1 MKTSEAQKM
10 NPLATLRTEC
20 EKLLKQGL
28 EKTYPDT
35 ELPEAKYRTPP
46 TPDMGELSSPA
57 CFQLARTLRQPPT
70 KIAETIT
77 HNIPVNQSKLIEKA
91 TAVAGYINF
100 HTDTGEYSK
109 LVLDT
114 ITTKDNEYGFIKT
127 KNPQKVMVEHTSA
140 NPNSPLHIG
149 NARNSILGDSLAT
162 LLEKQG
168 HDVIIH
174 FLVNDMGR
182 QVAMATYG
190 WKLMGKPEPEGTAE
204 LWVGTIYAAV
214 NVVNELTRL
223 RAELKEAEEN
233 GWVYEASEAQEQ
245 IEEYTKAAEMLT
257 ERYPDIYQAMA
268 EKLPKIQDPMAEI
281 VALNTSYENNDPET
295 VQEVRTVIQYCLN
308 GFQESLGL
316 LGIHFD
322 SFDFESDLVWA
333 QAAEDVLERLKETGY
348 VIKDMGAQVL
358 DCDWIARDLKLKKRW
373 GLHPEHE
380 IPRLVLVRSDGTT
393 LYTLR
398 DMAYSIYKFGYAD
411 RVINVIGM
419 EQTLAQ
425 LQLRIALAAIGEQ
438 KMGDNQLHYAYEF
451 VKLPG
456 VKMSGRLGRYVTLNE
471 VLERAV
477 ALAMEE
483 VEKRNPEL
491 STEEKTD
498 IAEMVGYGAVKYT
511 LLSVDPMKQVV
522 FDWKKALDFETNSA
536 PFIQYSH
543 ARTCN
548 ILKRADENPEP
559 DYKTLEALKEKELI
573 NLLAQFPETFE
584 RAAEELQPA
593 NITAYANNLADKFN
607 SFYATQNV
615 LKAETSGLK
624 GARLKVVDA
633 ARITLRNALMVL
645 GIDAP
650 EQM

>member
-1 MKTSEAQKM
+1 M

-35 ELPEAKYRTPP
+35 ELPAAKYSTPP
-46 TPDMGELSSPA
+46 TPDMGTLSSPA
-57 CFQLARTLRQPPT
+57 CFQLARTLRQPPH
-70 KIAETIT
+70 KIAENIT
-77 HNIPVNQSKLIEKA
+77 QNIPIDQSSLIEKA
-91 TAVAGYINF
+91 TAVQGYINF
-100 HTDTGEYSK
+100 HTNTKEYTQ
-109 LVLDT
+109 LVLKT
-114 ITTKDNEYGFIKT
+114 ITTEDKEYGFIKT
-127 KNPQKVMVEHTSA
+127 NEPQKVMVEHTSA

-149 NARNSILGDSLAT
+149 NARNSILGDSLAS
-162 LLEKQG
+162 LLENRG
-168 HDVIIH
+168 HQIIIH

-223 RAELKEAEEN
+223 RKELKEAEEE

-245 IEEYTKAAEMLT
+245 IEEYTKAATMLK
-257 ERYPDIYQAMA
+257 ERYPDIYKTME
-268 EKLPKIQDPMAEI
+268 EKLPKIKDPMAEI
-281 VALNTSYENNDPET
+281 VALNTRYENNEPET
-295 VQEVRTVIQYCLN
+295 VQEVRTVINYCLN

-322 SFDFESDLVWA
+322 SFDFESDLVWK
-333 QAAEDVLERLKETGY
+333 QAAEDVLDRLKETGY

-358 DCDWIARDLKLKKRW
+358 DCDWIARDLKLKERW
-373 GLHPEHE
+373 DLHPEHE

-398 DMAYSIYKFGYAD
+398 DMAYSIYKFGIAD

-451 VKLPG
+451 VNLPG

-477 ALAMEE
+477 NLAMEE

-491 STEEKTD
+491 TPEKKTD

-522 FDWKKALDFETNSA
+522 FDWKKALDFDTNSA

-548 ILKRADENPEP
+548 ILKRATENPKP
-559 DYKTLEALKEKELI
+559 DYATLDALKEKELV
-573 NLLAQFPETFE
+573 NLLAEFPETFE

-593 NITAYANNLADKFN
+593 NLTAYANNLADKFN

-615 LKAETSGLK
+615 LKAETTELM

>member
-1 MKTSEAQKM
+1 M

-28 EKTYPDT
+28 EITYPDT
-35 ELPEAKYRTPP
+35 ELPAAKYNTPP
-46 TPDMGELSSPA
+46 TPDMGTLSSPA
-57 CFQLARTLRQPPT
+57 CFQLARTLRQPPH
-70 KIAETIT
+70 KIAENIT
-77 HNIPVNQSKLIEKA
+77 QNIPVTQSKLIEKA
-91 TAVAGYINF
+91 TAVQGYINF
-100 HTDTGEYSK
+100 HTNTKEYTQ
-109 LVLDT
+109 LVLET
-114 ITTKDNEYGFIKT
+114 ITTEDKEYGFIKT
-127 KNPQKVMVEHTSA
+127 NEPQKVMVEHTSA

-149 NARNSILGDSLAT
+149 NARNSILGDSLAS
-162 LLEKQG
+162 LLEKRG
-168 HDVIIH
+168 HQIIIH

-223 RAELKEAEEN
+223 RKELKESEQE

-245 IEEYTKAAEMLT
+245 IEEYEKAATMLK
-257 ERYPDIYQAMA
+257 ERYPDIYKTM
-268 EKLPKIQDPMAEI
+268 EKKLPKIPDPMAEI
-281 VALNTSYENNDPET
+281 VALNTRYENNEPET
-295 VQEVRTVIQYCLN
+295 VQEVRTVINYCLN

-322 SFDFESDLVWA
+322 SFDFESDLVWK
-333 QAAEDVLERLKETGY
+333 QAAEDVLDRLKETGY

-358 DCDWIARDLKLKKRW
+358 DCDWIARDLKLKERW
-373 GLHPEHE
+373 ELHPEHE

-398 DMAYSIYKFGYAD
+398 DMAYSIYKFGIAD

-451 VKLPG
+451 VNLPG

-477 ALAMEE
+477 SLAMEE

-491 STEEKTD
+491 TPEKKTE

-522 FDWKKALDFETNSA
+522 FDWKKALDFDTNSA

-548 ILKRADENPEP
+548 ILKRATENPIP
-559 DYKTLEALKEKELI
+559 DYATLDALKEKELV
-573 NLLAQFPETFE
+573 NLLAEFPETFE

-593 NITAYANNLADKFN
+593 NLTAYANNLADKFN

-615 LKAETSGLK
+615 LKAETTGLM

>member
-1 MKTSEAQKM
+1 M
-10 NPLATLRTEC
+10 NPLATLRQEC
-20 EKLLKQGL
+20 QKLLEKGL
-28 EKTYPDT
+28 EKAYPGTKLPDT
-35 ELPEAKYRTPP
+35 KYSLPP

-57 CFQLARTLRQPPT
+57 CFQLARELRQSPM
-70 KIAETIT
+70 KIAETIAAK
-77 HNIPVNQSKLIEKA
+77 IPVETSELITSAE
-91 TAVAGYINF
+91 AVSGYINF
-100 HTDTGEYSK
+100 HTDTATYSK
-109 LVLDT
+109 LVLNAVTELDT
-114 ITTKDNEYGFIKT
+114 EYGFLKT
-127 KNPQKVMVEHTSA
+127 SEPQKVMVEHTSA

-162 LLEKQG
+162 LLEKRG

-190 WKLMGKPEPEGTAE
+190 WKLMDKPEPVGTAE
-204 LWVGTIYAAV
+204 LWVGTIYASV
-214 NVVNELTRL
+214 NVVMELTRL

-233 GWVYEASEAQEQ
+233 GRVYEASETQEQ
-245 IEEYTKAAEMLT
+245 IDEYEKAAETLK
-257 ERYPDIYQAMA
+257 ERYPSIYTAMS
-268 EKLPKIQDPMAEI
+268 EKLPEITDPMAEI
-281 VALNTSYENNDPET
+281 VALNTRYENNDPEI
-295 VQEVRTVIQYCLN
+295 VQEVRTVINYCLN

-333 QAAEDVLERLKETGY
+333 QAAEDVLKALKESGY
-348 VIKDMGAQVL
+348 VIKDMGAEIL
-358 DCDWIARDLKLKKRW
+358 DCDWIARDLKLKDRW

-398 DMAYSIYKFGYAD
+398 DMAYSIYKFGLAD

-438 KMGDNQLHYAYEF
+438 KMGDNQLHYSYEF

-477 ALAMEE
+477 ELARKE
-483 VEKRNPEL
+483 VEQRNPDL
-491 STEEKTD
+491 SDEMKAE

-548 ILKRADENPEP
+548 ILKRSDETPEP
-559 DYKTLEALKEKELI
+559 DYATIDHVKEKEVI

-584 RAAEELQPA
+584 RAVEELQPA
-593 NITAYANNLADKFN
+593 NLTAYANTLADKFN

-615 LKAETSGLK
+615 LKAETPGLK
-624 GARLKVVDA
+624 GARLQLVDST
-633 ARITLRNALMVL
+633 RITLRNTLTIL
-645 GIDAP
+645 GIDSP

>member
-1 MKTSEAQKM
+1 M

-20 EKLLKQGL
+20 QKLLKTGL
-28 EKTYPDT
+28 EKSYPDT
-35 ELPEAKYRTPP
+35 ELPDAKYSTPP

-57 CFQLARTLRQPPT
+57 CFQLARTLRQPPIQ
-70 KIAETIT
+70 IAETIT
-77 HNIPVNQSKLIEKA
+77 QNIPVDQSTLIAKA
-91 TAVAGYINF
+91 EAVGGYINF
-100 HTDTGEYSK
+100 HTDTAAYSK
-109 LVLDT
+109 LVLET
-114 ITTKDNEYGFIKT
+114 ITDEDQEYGFIKAPE
-127 KNPQKVMVEHTSA
+127 PQRVMVEHTSA

-149 NARNSILGDSLAT
+149 NARNSILGDSLAS
-162 LLEKQG
+162 LLEKRG
-168 HDVIIH
+168 HDVVIH

-190 WKLMGKPEPEGTAE
+190 WKLMGKPEPKGTAE
-204 LWVGTIYAAV
+204 LWVGTIYASV

-245 IEEYTKAAEMLT
+245 IEEYEKAAESLN
-257 ERYPDIYQAMA
+257 ERYPDIYKAMS
-268 EKLPKIQDPMAEI
+268 EKLPKITDPMAEI
-281 VALNTSYENNDPET
+281 VALNTRYENNDPET
-295 VQEVRTVIQYCLN
+295 VAEVRALISYCLN

-322 SFDFESDLVWA
+322 SFDYESDLVWA
-333 QAAEDVLERLKETGY
+333 QAAEDVLERLMKTGY

-358 DCDWIARDLKLKKRW
+358 DCDWIARDLKLKERW

-398 DMAYSIYKFGYAD
+398 DMAYSIYKFGFAD

-425 LQLRIALAAIGEQ
+425 LQLRIALAAIGDQ

-477 ALAMEE
+477 SLAMEE

-491 STEEKTD
+491 SDAEKTE

-548 ILKRADENPEP
+548 IIKRSADNPKPNYASLKAI
-559 DYKTLEALKEKELI
+559 KEKELI

-593 NITAYANNLADKFN
+593 NLTAYANNLADKFN

-615 LKAETSGLK
+615 LKAETAGLK

-633 ARITLRNALMVL
+633 SRIALRNALMVL

>member
-1 MKTSEAQKM
+1 M
-10 NPLATLRTEC
+10 NPLATLRQEC
-20 EKLLKQGL
+20 QKLLTQGL
-28 EKTYPDT
+28 QKAYPGTKLPDT
-35 ELPEAKYRTPP
+35 KYSLPP

-57 CFQLARTLRQPPT
+57 CFQLARELRQPPM
-70 KIAETIT
+70 KIAETIAAS
-77 HNIPVNQSKLIEKA
+77 IPVESSKLISSVE
-91 TAVAGYINF
+91 AVSGYINF
-100 HTDTGEYSK
+100 HADTATYSK
-109 LVLDT
+109 LVLSAVTEQDT
-114 ITTKDNEYGFIKT
+114 EYGFLKAE
-127 KNPQKVMVEHTSA
+127 KPQKVMVEHTSA

-162 LLEKQG
+162 LLEKRG
-168 HDVIIH
+168 NDVVIH

-190 WKLMGKPEPEGTAE
+190 WKIMNKPEPEGTAE
-204 LWVGTIYAAV
+204 LWVGTIYASV
-214 NVVNELTRL
+214 NVVLELIRL
-223 RAELKEAEEN
+223 KAELKEAEEN

-245 IEEYTKAAEMLT
+245 IDEYEKAAEMLK
-257 ERYPDIYQAMA
+257 ERYPSIYTAM
-268 EKLPKIQDPMAEI
+268 EQKLPEIADPMAEI
-281 VALNTSYENNDPET
+281 VALNTSYEKNDPET
-295 VQEVRTVIQYCLN
+295 VKEVRTVINYCLN

-316 LGIHFD
+316 LGIYFD

-333 QAAEDVLERLKETGY
+333 QAAEDVLERLKESGY
-348 VIKDMGAQVL
+348 VINDMGAQVL
-358 DCDWIARDLKLKKRW
+358 DCDWIARDLKLKERW

-398 DMAYSIYKFGYAD
+398 DMAYSIFKFGLAD

-438 KMGDNQLHYAYEF
+438 KMGDNQLHYSYEF

-477 ALAMEE
+477 ELARKE
-483 VEKRNPEL
+483 VEERNPGL
-491 STEEKTD
+491 SDEEKAE
-498 IAEMVGYGAVKYT
+498 IAEIVGYGAVKYT

-548 ILKRADENPEP
+548 ILKRADETPKP
-559 DYKTLEALKEKELI
+559 DYSTIDHVKEKELI

-593 NITAYANNLADKFN
+593 NLTAYANNLADKFN

-615 LKAETSGLK
+615 LKAETTGLK
-624 GARLKVVDA
+624 GARLQLVDST
-633 ARITLRNALMVL
+633 RIALRNTLTVL

>member
-1 MKTSEAQKM
+1 M

-35 ELPEAKYRTPP
+35 ELPAAKYSTPP
-46 TPDMGELSSPA
+46 TPDMGTLSSPA
-57 CFQLARTLRQPPT
+57 CFQLARTLRQPPH
-70 KIAETIT
+70 KIAENIT
-77 HNIPVNQSKLIEKA
+77 QNIPIDQSSLIEKA
-91 TAVAGYINF
+91 TAVQGYINF
-100 HTDTGEYSK
+100 HTNTKEYTQ
-109 LVLDT
+109 LVLKT
-114 ITTKDNEYGFIKT
+114 ITTEDKEYGFIKT
-127 KNPQKVMVEHTSA
+127 NEPQKVMVEHTSA

-149 NARNSILGDSLAT
+149 NARNSILGDSLAS
-162 LLEKQG
+162 LLENRG
-168 HDVIIH
+168 HQIIIH

-223 RAELKEAEEN
+223 RKELKEAEEE

-245 IEEYTKAAEMLT
+245 IEEYTKAATMLK
-257 ERYPDIYQAMA
+257 ERYPDIYKTME
-268 EKLPKIQDPMAEI
+268 EKLPKIKDPMAEI
-281 VALNTSYENNDPET
+281 VALNTRYENNEPET
-295 VQEVRTVIQYCLN
+295 VQEVRTVINYCLN

-322 SFDFESDLVWA
+322 SFDFESDLVWK
-333 QAAEDVLERLKETGY
+333 QAAEDVLDRLKETGY

-358 DCDWIARDLKLKKRW
+358 DCDWIARDLKLKERW
-373 GLHPEHE
+373 DLHPEHE

-398 DMAYSIYKFGYAD
+398 DMAYSIYKFGIAD

-451 VKLPG
+451 VNLPG

-477 ALAMEE
+477 KLAMEE

-491 STEEKTD
+491 TPEKKTE

-522 FDWKKALDFETNSA
+522 FDWKKALDFDTNSA

-548 ILKRADENPEP
+548 ILKRATENPKP
-559 DYKTLEALKEKELI
+559 DYATLDALKEKELV
-573 NLLAQFPETFE
+573 NLLAEFPETFE

-593 NITAYANNLADKFN
+593 NLTAYANNLADKFN

-615 LKAETSGLK
+615 LKAETTELM

>member
-1 MKTSEAQKM
+1 M
-10 NPLATLRTEC
+10 NPLATLRQEC
-20 EKLLKQGL
+20 QKLLTQAL
-28 EKTYPDT
+28 EKTYPGT
-35 ELPEAKYRTPP
+35 KLPEAKYSTPP

-57 CFQLARTLRQPPT
+57 CFQLARELRQPPA
-70 KIAETIT
+70 KIAVTIAA
-77 HNIPVNQSKLIEKA
+77 NIPVEQSTLIASAEA
-91 TAVAGYINF
+91 AQGYINF
-100 HTDTGEYSK
+100 HADTANYSK
-109 LVLDT
+109 HVLEEVTNLDT
-114 ITTKDNEYGFIKT
+114 EYGFLKT
-127 KNPQKVMVEHTSA
+127 PTPQKVMVEHTSA

-149 NARNSILGDSLAT
+149 NARNSILGDSLAA
-162 LLEKQG
+162 LLEKRG
-168 HDVIIH
+168 HQVVIH

-190 WKLMGKPEPEGTAE
+190 WKLMNKPEPEGTAE
-204 LWVGTIYAAV
+204 LWVGTIYASV
-214 NVVNELTRL
+214 NVVMELTRL
-223 RAELKEAEEN
+223 KTELKEAEEN

-245 IEEYTKAAEMLT
+245 IDEYLKAAEMLK
-257 ERYPDIYQAMA
+257 ERYPDIYTAM
-268 EKLPKIQDPMAEI
+268 ESKLPKIKDPMAEI
-281 VALNTSYENNDPET
+281 VALNTRYENNDPET
-295 VQEVRTVIQYCLN
+295 VKEVRTVINYCLN

-333 QAAEDVLERLKETGY
+333 KAAEDVLERLKKSGY

-358 DCDWIARDLKLKKRW
+358 DCDWIARDLKLKERW

-398 DMAYSIYKFGYAD
+398 DMAYSIYKFGIAD

-425 LQLRIALAAIGEQ
+425 LQLRIALAAIGDI
-438 KMGDNQLHYAYEF
+438 KMGDNQLHYSYEF

-477 ALAMEE
+477 TLAREE
-483 VEKRNPEL
+483 VDQRNPAL
-491 STEEKTD
+491 SDEEKAE
-498 IAEMVGYGAVKYT
+498 IAEMVGFGAVKYT

-548 ILKRADENPEP
+548 IIKRAETEPEP
-559 DYKTLEALKEKELI
+559 DYASINDVKEKELV

-584 RAAEELQPA
+584 RATEELQPA
-593 NITAYANNLADKFN
+593 NLTAYANNLADKFN

-615 LKAETSGLK
+615 LRAETEGLM
-624 GARLKVVDA
+624 GARLRLVDA
-633 ARITLRNALMVL
+633 TRITLRNTLTVL

>member
-1 MKTSEAQKM
+1 M
-10 NPLATLRTEC
+10 NPLAALRQEC
-20 EKLLKQGL
+20 QKLLTQAL
-28 EKTYPDT
+28 EKTYPGAK
-35 ELPEAKYRTPP
+35 LPEAKYSLPP

-57 CFQLARTLRQPPT
+57 CFQLARELRQSPA
-70 KIAETIT
+70 KIAETIVA
-77 HNIPVNQSKLIEKA
+77 NIPVDQSSLITSAE
-91 TAVAGYINF
+91 AVQGYINF
-100 HTDTGEYSK
+100 HADTANYSK
-109 LVLDT
+109 HVLEAVLTED
-114 ITTKDNEYGFIKT
+114 KEYGFLKT
-127 KNPQKVMVEHTSA
+127 EKPQKVMVEHTSA

-162 LLEKQG
+162 LLEKRG
-168 HDVIIH
+168 NEVVIH

-190 WKLMGKPEPEGTAE
+190 WKLMNKPEPEGTAE
-204 LWVGTIYAAV
+204 LWVGTIYASV
-214 NVVNELTRL
+214 NVVMELTRL
-223 RAELKEAEEN
+223 KAELKEAEEN
-233 GWVYEASEAQEQ
+233 GQVYEASEAQEQ
-245 IEEYTKAAEMLT
+245 IDEYQKAAEILK
-257 ERYPDIYQAMA
+257 ERYPDIYTAM
-268 EKLPKIQDPMAEI
+268 ETKLPQIPDPMAEI
-281 VALNTSYENNDPET
+281 VALNTSYENNEPET
-295 VQEVRTVIQYCLN
+295 VQEVRTVINYCLN

-322 SFDFESDLVWA
+322 SFDFESDLVWSK
-333 QAAEDVLERLKETGY
+333 AAEDVLERLKESGY

-358 DCDWIARDLKLKKRW
+358 DCDWIARDLKLKERW

-398 DMAYSIYKFGYAD
+398 DMAYSIYKFSIAD

-425 LQLRIALAAIGEQ
+425 LQLRIALAAIGEI
-438 KMGDNQLHYAYEF
+438 KMGDNQLHYSYEF

-477 ALAMEE
+477 TLAREE
-483 VEKRNPEL
+483 VEQRNPEL
-491 STEEKTD
+491 SDEEKAE
-498 IAEMVGYGAVKYT
+498 IAEIVGYGAVKYT

-548 ILKRADENPEP
+548 ILKRAETTPDP
-559 DYKTLEALKEKELI
+559 DYSAINDIKEKELV

-593 NITAYANNLADKFN
+593 NLTAYANNLADKFN

-615 LKAETSGLK
+615 LRAETEGLM
-624 GARLKVVDA
+624 GARLQLVDA
-633 ARITLRNALMVL
+633 TRITLRNTLTVL